1 MPLPDGFA
9 ENAGGRTFE
18 DAGAEGANVD
28 RPFLGIFAV
37 EKGSLRYFR
46 LLLIWALQELHF
58 SLVNVAKSCGA
69 Q

>member
-37 EKGSLRYFR
+37 EKGFVEILSLAPDLGSPRAAF
-46 LLLIWALQELHF
+46 
-58 SLVNVAKSCGA
+58 
-69 Q
+69 